1 MAQQRHHAQSQHE
14 HRQMLQQETTALVT
28 ALPEWGDSSKQPD
41 IAKNIRSYAT
51 ENGFTKEELDSLV
64 DHRSILV
71 LLKAQKYD
79 QLQNS
84 DVRGKKLKNK
94 PRVIRSGT
102 GGDKKADSKSKRT
115 AKMKRLRSSGH
126 VDDAASILEDMFNS

>member
-1 MAQQRHHAQSQHE
+1 MFFFC
-14 HRQMLQQETTALVT
+14 
-28 ALPEWGDSSKQPD
+28 
-41 IAKNIRSYAT
+41 
-51 ENGFTKEELDSLV
+51 FTC
-64 DHRSILV
+64 IL
-71 LLKAQKYD
+71 
-79 QLQNS
+79 